1 MGFNV
6 TLSSVE
12 QPKVSNIPY
21 LFEKETGAIIRGKAI
36 IRGRR
41 LFQSN
46 QIN

>member
-21 LFEKETGAIIRGKAI
+21 LFEKETGALLEKKSI
-36 IRGRR
+36 
-41 LFQSN
+41 
-46 QIN
+46 